1 MHKLSSDILN
11 YGHMS
16 NLKIH
21 QFKTIAEFHK
31 ISGLPKPEHPLV
43 SLVDYG
49 LVEYQTDEKEIS
61 WVQNFYSIG
70 LKRNIEGKFKYG
82 QQQYDFDEGLL
93 TFVAPKQ
100 VVSIT
105 IDKSQAKKPDGL
117 LLFIHP
123 DFIWNTSLASTI
135 NKYDFFGYNVN
146 EALFVSEKE
155 EIVIMDILK
164 NIQREYHSNI
174 DRFTQRI
181 IIAQI
186 EQLLGYCER
195 FYQRQFITRAKTNH
209 QILAKFETILEKYFN
224 NENLIEK
231 GTPTAQYLAEQLH
244 LSPNYLGSLLK
255 SLTGNST
262 QTLIHEKL
270 VEKAKEKL
278 STTNLS
284 VSEIAYELGFEH
296 SQSFSKLFKSKT
308 QLSPLTFRAS
318 FN

>member
-1 MHKLSSDILN
+1 
-11 YGHMS
+11 MS

-123 DFIWNTSLASTI
+123 DFIWNTPLAGTI

-155 EIVIMDILK
+155 EMVIMDIFK

-174 DRFTQRI
+174 DKFTQRI
-181 IIAQI
+181 VIAQI

-195 FYQRQFITRAKTNH
+195 FYQRQFITRSKTNH
-209 QILAKFETILEKYFN
+209 QILAKFETILENYFN
-224 NENLIEK
+224 SENLIEK
-231 GTPTAQYLAEQLH
+231 GTPTAQYLAEQLN

-284 VSEIAYELGFEH
+284 VSEIAYQLGFEH

>member
-1 MHKLSSDILN
+1 MNSKNVYHFNS
-11 YGHMS
+11 
-16 NLKIH
+16 
-21 QFKTIAEFHK
+21 IAEFHK
-31 ISGLPKPEHPLV
+31 MSGLPKPDHPLV

-49 LVEYQTDEKEIS
+49 LVEYQTDQNEIS
-61 WVQNFYSIG
+61 WMQNFYSVG
-70 LKRNIEGKFKYG
+70 LKRNIQGKFKYG
-82 QQQYDFDEGLL
+82 QQQYDFDEGLM
-93 TFVAPKQ
+93 TFVAPRQ

-105 IDKSQAKKPDGL
+105 IDKPAVKPTGL

-123 DFIWNTSLASTI
+123 DFLWNTHLAKSI
-135 NKYDFFGYNVN
+135 AEYEFFGYNVN
-146 EALFVSEKE
+146 EALFMSEKE
-155 EIVIMDILK
+155 EDIITDILK

-174 DRFTQRI
+174 DKFTQSI

-186 EQLLGYCER
+186 EQLLSYCER

-209 QILAKFETILEKYFN
+209 EVLAKVEAVLDNYFN
-224 NENLIEK
+224 DQNLLEK

-262 QTLIHEKL
+262 QTHIHEKL
-270 VEKAKEKL
+270 IEKAKEKL
-278 STTNLS
+278 STTNLT

-308 QLSPLTFRAS
+308 KLSPLEFRAS